1 MADLDVAQQLRVT
14 ALQEAV
20 KVAGHWS
27 AGSNVNPGTT
37 AIVMAA
43 EEFLKF
49 LNGASAAGE
58 G

>member
-20 KVAGHWS
+20 KVAEYWS
-27 AGSNVNPGTT
+27 ARSNVNPGTT
-37 AIVMAA
+37 AIVTAA

-49 LNGASAAGE
+49 LKGEPAEGE